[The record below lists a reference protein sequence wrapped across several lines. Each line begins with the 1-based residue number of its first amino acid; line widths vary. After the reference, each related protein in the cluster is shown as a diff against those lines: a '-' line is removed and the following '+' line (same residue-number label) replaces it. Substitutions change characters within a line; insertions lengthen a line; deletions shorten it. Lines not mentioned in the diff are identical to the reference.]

1 MKKVLG
7 IMAAII
13 GVIVVVWLLSYVIEF
28 MWELFWVTVVF
39 SGIVYVVK
47 KFK

>member
-28 MWELFWVTVVF
+28 MWELFWITVVF

>member
-13 GVIVVVWLLSYVIEF
+13 GVIVVLWLLSHIIEF
-28 MWELFWVTVVF
+28 MWELFWIAVVI
-39 SGIVYVVK
+39 SAITYVVQ
-47 KFK
+47 KFR